1 VKKVLLEHYR
11 IDETHSNAFTAWKK
25 MGSPQWPTAEQTA
38 QLKAAGQL
46 QLLSSP
52 EWVEVVNGKVSVE
65 TTLPRQAV
73 SLLRLEW

>member
-1 VKKVLLEHYR
+1 
-11 IDETHSNAFTAWKK
+11 
-25 MGSPQWPTAEQTA
+25 MGSPQAPTEEQYA

-52 EWVEVVNGKVSVE
+52 EWIEVTDGKVDVE
-65 TTLPRQAV
+65 IALPRQAV

>member
-1 VKKVLLEHYR
+1 VKKVLLEHFR

-25 MGSPQWPTAEQTA
+25 MGSPQTPTDEQCA

-52 EWVEVVNGKVSVE
+52 EWLGVMNGKVSVE
-65 TTLPRQAV
+65 TAIPRQAV